1 MNGDDK
7 EDRTLRLLRFQAA
20 TRELRW
26 EKRRAARR
34 GVGALADVESEL
46 DELLKMAEDSDESDI
61 DEIDSD
67 DRELAELLRV
77 ADNDEEVEIDAIY
90 N

>member
-46 DELLKMAEDSDESDI
+46 DELLKMAEDSDES
-61 DEIDSD
+61 EMDSD
-67 DRELAELLRV
+67 ERELSELLRV
-77 ADNDEEVEIDAIY
+77 ADSDEEVEIDAIY

>member
-46 DELLKMAEDSDESDI
+46 DELLKMAEDSDES
-61 DEIDSD
+61 EMDSD
-67 DRELAELLRV
+67 DRELDELLRV

>member
-7 EDRTLRLLRFQAA
+7 EDRALRLHRFQAA

-46 DELLKMAEDSDESDI
+46 DELLKMAEDSDES
-61 DEIDSD
+61 EMDSD
-67 DRELAELLRV
+67 ERELSELLRV
-77 ADNDEEVEIDAIY
+77 ADSDEEVEIDAIY

>member
-46 DELLKMAEDSDESDI
+46 EELLKMAEDSDI
-61 DEIDSD
+61 DEMDSD